1 MIVRT
6 RSWMSRRN
14 HDPAIAG
21 DVAREQ
27 QVHVVE
33 VPGEE
38 DSPRDPAHAD
48 AAGAVINR
56 VDIVF
61 PLRIVEF
68 RRAPIAALEWDFR

>member
-1 MIVRT
+1 MRLG
-6 RSWMSRRN
+6 SN
-14 HDPAIAG
+14 LDAP
-21 DVAREQ
+21 E
-27 QVHVVE
+27 
-33 VPGEE
+33 
-38 DSPRDPAHAD
+38 AHAD

>member
-1 MIVRT
+1 MT
-6 RSWMSRRN
+6 QLPYRSMRFYPVVSGGGTFSPSN
-14 HDPAIAG
+14 PTL
-21 DVAREQ
+21 
-27 QVHVVE
+27 HVVE

-38 DSPRDPAHAD
+38 DSPRGPAHGN
-48 AAGAVINR
+48 AARAVINR